1 MTDNYAVN
9 ALVWC
14 IVAWIWCVA

>member
-14 IVAWIWCVA
+14 IVACIWCVA